1 MQAGRD
7 GKAGDGGCECLVS
20 LMRGLR
26 QATNPINLAK
36 LLKGNNK
43 CKLM

>member
-1 MQAGRD
+1 MQAGWD
-7 GKAGDGGCECLVS
+7 GKAGDERCGHLVFA
-20 LMRGLR
+20 LLGLR